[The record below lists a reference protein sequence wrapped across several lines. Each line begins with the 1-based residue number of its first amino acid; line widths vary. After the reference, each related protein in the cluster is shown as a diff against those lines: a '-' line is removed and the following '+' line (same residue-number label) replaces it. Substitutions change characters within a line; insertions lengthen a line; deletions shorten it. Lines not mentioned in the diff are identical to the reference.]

1 MQANS
6 FDEMELKVP
15 LLRGIYAM
23 GFENPSDVQ
32 SKCILPTIGG
42 RDIIVQA
49 QSGQGKTLSFSI
61 ATLQRVDEN
70 LNDCQAII
78 LSPTRE
84 LAIQTHGVISG
95 ISQYMNIN
103 IVLCIGRTNMNN
115 CIKDSKKCQIA
126 VGTPGR
132 IIDMIS
138 SNFLDVSNLK
148 IFVLDEADDLLS
160 QGNIKT
166 NGFLEQTKEL
176 LQLLPA
182 ETQIAL
188 FSATMP
194 QEILEITNKFMD
206 NPLEFLKP
214 KNHLTLEGIKQFY
227 INVEREDYKFDTL
240 IDLYSS
246 IAISQAIIYVNTKK
260 KIMQLKK
267 KLEDSEYTIA
277 CIHGDMDQQERNEIM
292 YNFRNGNCRI
302 LITTNLLSR
311 GIDIQQISLVIN
323 YDLPNDK
330 ESYIHRIGRSG
341 RFGRKG
347 VAINF
352 VTNKDVRNLHDLEK
366 FYQTQIEELPANLEN
381 IFN

>member
-1 MQANS
+1 MQCEN
-6 FDEMELKVP
+6 FDDMNLKVP

-23 GFENPSDVQ
+23 GFEKPSPVQ
-32 SKCILPTIGG
+32 AKCILPTISG
-42 RDIIVQA
+42 RDIIVQES
-49 QSGQGKTLSFSI
+49 SGAGKTLTFSI
-61 ATLQRVDEN
+61 SVLQKLEDDKKE
-70 LNDCQAII
+70 CQAII

-84 LAIQTHGVISG
+84 LAIQTHKVLSDIGR
-95 ISQYMNIN
+95 YMNIN
-103 IVLCIGRTNMNN
+103 IMLCIGRTSMQD
-115 CIKDSKKCQIA
+115 CIRDVKTTQI
-126 VGTPGR
+126 VIGTPGR
-132 IIDMIS
+132 ITDMIS
-138 SNFLDVSNLK
+138 GGYLDVSKLK
-148 IFVLDEADDLLS
+148 TFVLDEADDLLS
-160 QGNIKT
+160 DGNKGQ
-166 NGFLEQTKEL
+166 GFLDQTKEL
-176 LQLLPA
+176 FQLLPA
-182 ETQIAL
+182 QAQIAL
-188 FSATMP
+188 FSATIP
-194 QEILEITNKFMD
+194 PAILELTKHFMD

-214 KNHLTLEGIKQFY
+214 KSHLTLEGIKQFY
-227 INVEREDYKFDTL
+227 INVEREDFKFDTL

-260 KIMQLKK
+260 KIMWLKK
-267 KLEDSEYTIA
+267 KLEENEYAIA

-347 VAINF
+347 VAVNL
-352 VTNKDVRNLHDLEK
+352 VTNRDVRLLRDLEN
-366 FYQTQIEELPANLEN
+366 FYHTQIEELPANLES